1 MESLRVTVPEIWPGQ
16 NHGGKKRNKK
26 KKKRKKNERAQSHIA
41 SLRGSLIKNRK
52 YLLDKEEKEAEEERE
67 KKEKCGIRQ

>member
-16 NHGGKKRNKK
+16 NHGGKKETR
-26 KKKRKKNERAQSHIA
+26 KKKRKKMNALQSHIA

-67 KKEKCGIRQ
+67 KKEKYGIRQ